1 MEGAFMNQTRKMWAS
16 AAVVGAIVA
25 GGVWVAAAA
34 SAGRLEQVGDET
46 GAVVARI
53 PSGEPEP
60 SGPQPVLPTGQVS
73 GQVPGYDGTNR
84 RLSEL
89 TSTSQPQPQP
99 SDDGVVVSKE
109 FDDPGAAVDYWTD
122 KRMEDAQPMPM
133 PEVPGVHEVP
143 EVTAGN

>member
-1 MEGAFMNQTRKMWAS
+1 MNQTRKMWAS

-60 SGPQPVLPTGQVS
+60 SGPQPALSTDQA
-73 GQVPGYDGTNR
+73 PGYDDPNR

-99 SDDGVVVSKE
+99 SDDDVVVSKE

-122 KRMEDAQPMPM
+122 QRMEDAQPMPM
-133 PEVPGVHEVP
+133 PEVP
-143 EVTAGN
+143 EVTVGN

>member
-53 PSGEPEP
+53 PSGGSEP
-60 SGPQPVLPTGQVS
+60 SGPQPVLPADQA
-73 GQVPGYDGTNR
+73 PGYDGPNH
-84 RLSEL
+84 RLGEL

-99 SDDGVVVSKE
+99 GDDDVVVSKE

-133 PEVPGVHEVP
+133 PEVPGV
-143 EVTAGN
+143 TTGN